1 MRRYTSRIGIGTIV
15 LVSLVASL
23 VVSFVGLPVVHA
35 ASAPNATLTPGV
47 SAPTYDPVAAGCAT
61 ATTVAVTAVPKPVA
75 KKVWKRYDVDTAKQ
89 RRRLTLDLL
98 VPAQLGG
105 TTDLA
110 NVWPLPRRD
119 AATKDAAELSVLAH
133 VCKGEVPLADAQ
145 RWFATD
151 WTTAA
156 ANADAGAATHH
167 AVLAALAE
175 IEQARLA
182 EEARIEAQRVAE
194 AEAAAA
200 AQAEAERAARREEF
214 LRTCIG
220 CNAGREFTQ
229 PIYLRCLKVDAA
241 VPGPTQIFEVP
252 RSVGCPAGYAV
263 PR

>member
-1 MRRYTSRIGIGTIV
+1 VRRDTNRIGIGTIV
-15 LVSLVASL
+15 LVSLVAPL
-23 VVSFVGLPVVHA
+23 VGVPVVHA
-35 ASAPNATLTPGV
+35 ASAPDATRTPGV
-47 SAPTYDPVAAGCAT
+47 SAPVYDPVAAACAT
-61 ATTVAVTAVPKPVA
+61 ATTVAVTAVPKPFA

-119 AATKDAAELSVLAH
+119 APTKDAAELAVLAH

-151 WTTAA
+151 WTTAS
-156 ANADAGAATHH
+156 ANADAGAATHL

-182 EEARIEAQRVAE
+182 EEARIEAQRVAD
-194 AEAAAA
+194 AETAAA
-200 AQAEAERAARREEF
+200 AQAEAERVARHEEF
-214 LRTCIG
+214 LRTCLF
-220 CNAGREFTQ
+220 CN
-229 PIYLRCLKVDAA
+229 
-241 VPGPTQIFEVP
+241 VP
-252 RSVGCPAGYAV
+252 REILERPAYLSCQLIAGGGGPYEITVTPRSLGCPPGYA
-263 PR
+263 PKN

>member
-1 MRRYTSRIGIGTIV
+1 VRRYTNRIGIGAIAVTT
-15 LVSLVASL
+15 LVAPL
-23 VVSFVGLPVVHA
+23 AGLAVAHA
-35 ASAPNATLTPGV
+35 ASAPDATLTPGT

-61 ATTVAVTAVPKPVA
+61 ATTVAATAVPRPVA

-110 NVWPLPRRD
+110 NVWPLPHRD

-133 VCKGEVPLADAQ
+133 VCNGEVPLADAQ

-151 WTTAA
+151 WTTAS

-200 AQAEAERAARREEF
+200 AQAEADRAARHEEF
-214 LRTCIG
+214 LRTCKACGFPFVVAERPPITCRNVGWAIG
-220 CNAGREFTQ
+220 APMEIT
-229 PIYLRCLKVDAA
+229 
-241 VPGPTQIFEVP
+241 VPPFP
-252 RSVGCPAGYAV
+252 GCPNGYA
-263 PR
+263 PKP